1 MNELVSVIIPVYNA
15 GKVIERC
22 VESLINGC
30 YREIEII
37 LIDDYSQDNS
47 FEICKKLATKYKN
60 ITVVHNDFNQGVSY
74 SRNIGLQYVTGKYL
88 CFVDSDD
95 WVEKSYIQK
104 LYSSLKTTDSNFA
117 ICGFINHDEIHNQ
130 LTTYFKCTDNDFY
143 EQVKIEKIMLRLF
156 DGRLLQQLWNKIF
169 LTKIIKD
176 NSLMFDENLNI
187 GEDFRFVLD
196 YLSTLE
202 TIKTVLIPECLY
214 HYIRD
219 SDDSLMF
226 KLSVDVDTISES
238 IKNIN
243 KMFSLLNIDKN
254 EKLTILSQIQKSK
267 AMEYAYIVMHNK
279 HLKKMEKIKK
289 IRMIENI
296 IGEKLLCSSV
306 ILFFKEKIFNILN

>member
-1 MNELVSVIIPVYNA
+1 MNELVSVVIPVYNA

-22 VESLINGC
+22 VESLING
-30 YREIEII
+30 YYLEIEII
-37 LIDDYSQDNS
+37 LVDDCSQDDS
-47 FEICKKLATKYKN
+47 FEICKKLAEKYKN
-60 ITVVHNDFNQGVSY
+60 ITVVHNDCNQGVSY
-74 SRNIGLQYVTGKYL
+74 SRNIGLQHVTGKYL

-117 ICGFINHDEIHNQ
+117 ICGFINHDEMHNQ
-130 LTTYFKCTDNDFY
+130 LTTYFKCTDKDFY
-143 EQVKIEKIMLRLF
+143 EQVKIENIMLKLF

-219 SDDSLMF
+219 SENSLMF
-226 KLSVDVDTISES
+226 KLSIDTISES

-243 KMFSLLNIDKN
+243 KMFSLLSLDKDD
-254 EKLTILSQIQKSK
+254 KSDLLLQVRKSK
-267 AMEYAYIVMHNK
+267 AMEYAYIVMHDK
-279 HLKKMEKIKK
+279 QLKKMEKIEK

-296 IGEKLLCSSV
+296 SGYKLLCSSV
-306 ILFFKEKIFNILN
+306 MLFFKEKIFNILH